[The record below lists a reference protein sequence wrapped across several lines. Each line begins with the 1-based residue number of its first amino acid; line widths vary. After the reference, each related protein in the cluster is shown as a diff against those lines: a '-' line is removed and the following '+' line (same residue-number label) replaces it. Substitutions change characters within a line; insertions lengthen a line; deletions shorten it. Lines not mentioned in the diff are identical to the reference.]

1 MRLIKLV
8 IISIIILFLL
18 VTVISLFIPSQ
29 IRISK
34 AVDINSSR
42 ENVMLQIANPVQWK
56 NWYPGADS
64 LELYYTEGEVKGVV
78 LDSSLQ
84 RRILIREKND
94 SSVIAVF
101 SGPGTREIVSG
112 WKIITGNDPG
122 LVTVQWWMDFKLRWY
137 PWEKFSSLFFE
148 NIYGAEMEKGLDK
161 LKQLVEAN
169 RSSIN

>member
-84 RRILIREKND
+84 RRILIREKNY
-94 SSVIAVF
+94 
-101 SGPGTREIVSG
+101 
-112 WKIITGNDPG
+112 N
-122 LVTVQWWMDFKLRWY
+122 L
-137 PWEKFSSLFFE
+137 
-148 NIYGAEMEKGLDK
+148 
-161 LKQLVEAN
+161 
-169 RSSIN
+169 